1 MPARRSGRFPL
12 RCGLALDDAHDV
24 TLLHDQK
31 VLTIEL
37 HLSARPLSKQDAV
50 AGLDIERHELAGFVT
65 CAGTDRDD
73 AFTFSN
79 LAQTIGPLNPDGT
92 IGPKTGVASG
102 LAGAAG
108 LARRARSAAKNVEGA
123 GKLYSPLRKWR

>member
-37 HLSARPLSKQDAV
+37 HLSARPLSEQDAI

-73 AFTFSN
+73 LTLHRLLLCRVGDDDAT
-79 LAQTIGPLNPDGT
+79 
-92 IGPKTGVASG
+92 
-102 LAGAAG
+102 
-108 LARRARSAAKNVEGA
+108 RALLFGFKPADHDTVV
-123 GKLYSPLRKWR
+123 